1 MKDKQEQIEEMAKCM
16 GEKNFLCADDC
27 ENCIQIPCKCKL
39 VKQSKLLYKA
49 GYRKASDVID
59 EFVDRIKEL
68 LHKHEYRSQTDG
80 IEFYQMNAESFCNE
94 INELAAEMRK
104 EVEE

>member
-1 MKDKQEQIEEMAKCM
+1 MKDKQEQIEKMAKCV

-59 EFVDRIKEL
+59 EFMERLRKRFEQTETIANC
-68 LHKHEYRSQTDG
+68 LHGRTNTEIDG
-80 IEFYQMNAESFCNE
+80 I
-94 INELAAEMRK
+94 IKIVAAEMRQ

>member
-1 MKDKQEQIEEMAKCM
+1 MKTKQEQSIIEEMARCM

-49 GYRKASDVID
+49 GYRKQSEVVKEFFERLQKKSFWTTTTASEWAAV
-59 EFVDRIKEL
+59 VKV
-68 LHKHEYRSQTDG
+68 TD
-80 IEFYQMNAESFCNE
+80 IYD
-94 INELAAEMRK
+94 IAAEYGVG
-104 EVEE
+104 VEK

>member
-1 MKDKQEQIEEMAKCM
+1 MKTKQEQSIIEEMARCM

-49 GYRKASDVID
+49 GYRKATEAID
-59 EFVDRIKEL
+59 EFMERLKQDEESVKIGNEWKAVVCDVDIERI
-68 LHKHEYRSQTDG
+68 
-80 IEFYQMNAESFCNE
+80 
-94 INELAAEMRK
+94 AAEMRQ
-104 EVEE
+104 EVEK

>member
-1 MKDKQEQIEEMAKCM
+1 MKTKQEQSIIEEMARCM

-59 EFVDRIKEL
+59 EFVERLKQDEESVKIGNEWKAVVRYVDNERI
-68 LHKHEYRSQTDG
+68 
-80 IEFYQMNAESFCNE
+80 
-94 INELAAEMRK
+94 AAEMK
-104 EVEE
+104 QEVEK

>member
-1 MKDKQEQIEEMAKCM
+1 MKTKQEQIEEMARCM

-49 GYRKASDVID
+49 GYRKATEAID
-59 EFVDRIKEL
+59 EFMERLKQDEESVKIGNEWKAVVRYVDIERI
-68 LHKHEYRSQTDG
+68 
-80 IEFYQMNAESFCNE
+80 AV
-94 INELAAEMRK
+94 EMK
-104 EVEE
+104 QEVEK

>member
-1 MKDKQEQIEEMAKCM
+1 MKNKKEQIEEMAKCM
-16 GEKNFLCADDC
+16 GEKNFLCTDDC

-59 EFVDRIKEL
+59 EFSKRLKE
-68 LHKHEYRSQTDG
+68 KFDG
-80 IEFYQMNAESFCNE
+80 YEATYYNGYEEGWHDLAEE
-94 INELAAEMRK
+94 IDELATEMRQ
-104 EVEE
+104 EVEK

>member
-1 MKDKQEQIEEMAKCM
+1 MKTKQEQIEEMARCM

-59 EFVDRIKEL
+59 AFESRLSKSL
-68 LHKHEYRSQTDG
+68 ACQTG
-80 IEFYQMNAESFCNE
+80 KFG
-94 INELAAEMRK
+94 LADLQYVIAEMRQ
-104 EVEE
+104 EVE

>member
-1 MKDKQEQIEEMAKCM
+1 MKTKQEQSIIEEMARCM

-59 EFVDRIKEL
+59 EFVERLKQDEESVKIGNEWKAVVRDVDVERI
-68 LHKHEYRSQTDG
+68 
-80 IEFYQMNAESFCNE
+80 
-94 INELAAEMRK
+94 AAEMRQ
-104 EVEE
+104 EVEK

>member
-1 MKDKQEQIEEMAKCM
+1 MKTKQEQSIIEEMARCM

-49 GYRKASDVID
+49 GYRKATEVID
-59 EFVDRIKEL
+59 EFVERFKRRFFFMMATNMESSIYQCTGKE
-68 LHKHEYRSQTDG
+68 
-80 IEFYQMNAESFCNE
+80 IEK
-94 INELAAEMRK
+94 LAAEMRQ
-104 EVEE
+104 EVEK

>member
-1 MKDKQEQIEEMAKCM
+1 MKTEQEQIEEMARCM

-49 GYRKASDVID
+49 GYRKASEVID
-59 EFVDRIKEL
+59 EFLERLKKYIEDRNEL
-68 LHKHEYRSQTDG
+68 LEEDRPKFDEEFVEFG
-80 IEFYQMNAESFCNE
+80 IQMV
-94 INELAAEMRK
+94 AAEIRQ
-104 EVEE
+104 EVEK

>member
-1 MKDKQEQIEEMAKCM
+1 MKTKQEQSIIEEMARCM

-49 GYRKASDVID
+49 GYRKATEVLD
-59 EFVDRIKEL
+59 EFVERLKAKESPKLLTWEYGEGYSDCIK
-68 LHKHEYRSQTDG
+68 
-80 IEFYQMNAESFCNE
+80 IAEQ
-94 INELAAEMRK
+94 LAAEMRQ
-104 EVEE
+104 EVEK

>member
-1 MKDKQEQIEEMAKCM
+1 MKTKQEQSIIEEMARCM

-59 EFVDRIKEL
+59 EFVERLKQDEESVKIGNEWKAVVRYVDIERI
-68 LHKHEYRSQTDG
+68 
-80 IEFYQMNAESFCNE
+80 
-94 INELAAEMRK
+94 AAEMRQ
-104 EVEE
+104 EVEN

>member
-1 MKDKQEQIEEMAKCM
+1 MKTKQEQSIIEEMARCM

-59 EFVDRIKEL
+59 EFVERLKQDEESVKIGNEWKAVVRYVDNERI
-68 LHKHEYRSQTDG
+68 
-80 IEFYQMNAESFCNE
+80 
-94 INELAAEMRK
+94 AAEMQQ
-104 EVEE
+104 EVEK

>member
-1 MKDKQEQIEEMAKCM
+1 MKTKQEQSIIEEMARCM

-39 VKQSKLLYKA
+39 LKQSKLLYKA

-59 EFVDRIKEL
+59 EFVERLAKKEIIGRVKGELTVVVPCEDIK
-68 LHKHEYRSQTDG
+68 KV
-80 IEFYQMNAESFCNE
+80 I
-94 INELAAEMRK
+94 IEMRQ
-104 EVEE
+104 ESEM

>member
-1 MKDKQEQIEEMAKCM
+1 MSVEQSIIEEMAKCM

-49 GYRKASDVID
+49 GYRKAREVI
-59 EFVDRIKEL
+59 EYFVKKLIDFPHWLENGTVLVIHMEEL
-68 LHKHEYRSQTDG
+68 L
-80 IEFYQMNAESFCNE
+80 
-94 INELAAEMRK
+94 ELADEMRQ
-104 EVEE
+104 EVDNG

>member
-1 MKDKQEQIEEMAKCM
+1 MKNKKEQIEEMAKCM
-16 GEKNFLCADDC
+16 GEKNFLCTDDC

-59 EFVDRIKEL
+59 EFVERLKQDEESVKIGNEWKAVVRDVDIERI
-68 LHKHEYRSQTDG
+68 
-80 IEFYQMNAESFCNE
+80 
-94 INELAAEMRK
+94 AAEMRQ
-104 EVEE
+104 EVNNG

>member
-1 MKDKQEQIEEMAKCM
+1 MKTKQEQIEEMAKCM
-16 GEKNFLCADDC
+16 GETNFLCADDC

-59 EFVDRIKEL
+59 EFKNRILNEANLKLVNLDGEHKAIVDLMDIIK
-68 LHKHEYRSQTDG
+68 
-80 IEFYQMNAESFCNE
+80 CW
-94 INELAAEMRK
+94 
-104 EVEE
+104 EENQ

>member
-1 MKDKQEQIEEMAKCM
+1 MKTRQEQIEEMAKCM

-59 EFVDRIKEL
+59 EFVKKLKESDIAIYDEQL
-68 LHKHEYRSQTDG
+68 QKFNLFVSADK
-80 IEFYQMNAESFCNE
+80 
-94 INELAAEMRK
+94 INKLADEMRQ
-104 EVEE
+104 EVEK

>member
-1 MKDKQEQIEEMAKCM
+1 MKNKKEQIEEMAKCM

-49 GYRKASDVID
+49 GYRKAREVIED
-59 EFVDRIKEL
+59 FVKKLIDFPHWLENGTVLVIHMEEL
-68 LHKHEYRSQTDG
+68 L
-80 IEFYQMNAESFCNE
+80 
-94 INELAAEMRK
+94 ELAAEIRQ
-104 EVEE
+104 EVNNG